1 MRAAAGEIRSRDQC
15 RCIWHR
21 TDDRTPH
28 GRMFVFSRDAG
39 GTQSG
44 ELHIV
49 HLYGVAKWLPL
60 CAGRP

>member
-1 MRAAAGEIRSRDQC
+1 
-15 RCIWHR
+15 
-21 TDDRTPH
+21 
-28 GRMFVFSRDAG
+28 MFVFSRDAG
-39 GTQSG
+39 GAQSG